1 MQRLIGDEARR
12 IAVNFAKPAE
22 TADATAAVRRSPMND
37 WSDQKTD
44 DPLYADLRP
53 ARGSFFGVTRSA
65 ARPGSSVAGLCINFS
80 AGLSFLRPSLF
91 STEPAAEITG
101 GELAPPCARSSR
113 NKGAG
118 FPIGPMRMETRA

>member
-65 ARPGSSVAGLCINFS
+65 ARPGSSVAGLCIDSQLASAFCAPVFS
-80 AGLSFLRPSLF
+80 QPSPPLRSQVANLRLPAQGVPGTKGLVFRLGR
-91 STEPAAEITG
+91 
-101 GELAPPCARSSR
+101 
-113 NKGAG
+113 
-118 FPIGPMRMETRA
+118 